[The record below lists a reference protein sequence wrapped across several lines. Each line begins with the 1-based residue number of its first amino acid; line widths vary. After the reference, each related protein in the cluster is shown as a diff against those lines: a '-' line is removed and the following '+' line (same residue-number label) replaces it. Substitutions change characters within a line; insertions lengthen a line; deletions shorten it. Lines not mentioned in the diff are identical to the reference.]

1 MSHTG
6 LNGDKRDASTSTSSR
21 EQSRSIYIKRQHS
34 VKEKG
39 NYIYY
44 FNFRERIRIS
54 ILAVENTQIRSL
66 FMQNFILGLRKLS
79 SARNASTIS
88 VPDVALLNPALD
100 QQTNAPV
107 TSLEVEV
114 HSSML
119 K

>member
-1 MSHTG
+1 MAHTV

-44 FNFRERIRIS
+44 FNFRERILS
-54 ILAVENTQIRSL
+54 ILTVENTQIRSL
-66 FMQNFILGLRKLS
+66 FMHTFISGLRKLS